1 MELLET
7 KLVELEKYKYDPD
20 CEYCLKN
27 GEHQITHKTEIM
39 ESLTQKKKEILHIKS
54 KYELI
59 EIDFKRLLGI
69 ENKKQKYDLLSE
81 DLKQIE
87 GDAYKTHAKIKE
99 MENEILGIEQI
110 LSKVYD
116 DKELYEKNK
125 SAIEYNEK
133 INIKINFVETDIKS
147 QTIFKNKFIKELNN
161 VNSQI
166 LINET
171 NKKNLDKEVKNLI
184 EAEQKIND
192 YELYLKSVSRDGI
205 PQLIIND
212 ALPIIENEVNAVLE
226 HMMAGFGISIASEDK
241 NINLYIK
248 YDDQEWP
255 INLSSGMEKF
265 VSSLALRVGLINIS
279 NLPSPNFLVIDE
291 GFGSLDSENLS
302 NMKGAFDY
310 LKTQFQSLFIIS
322 HLDTIKDFMDYLL
335 PINVN
340 DGYSSIIY
348 N

>member
-1 MELLET
+1 MEYAESISSDILKEAKGKNALDLAEEVGDESESEMVEEQRSEKSSKDEDLPPALPISDENIPKKATVQIMSHADVEKILQIIKETDDEFREKELQLLDEIERKRKEENIKEMEKELKKQKKVQEKLKKENEKAQITSQMELLET

-133 INIKINFVETDIKS
+133 INIKINF
-147 QTIFKNKFIKELNN
+147 
-161 VNSQI
+161 
-166 LINET
+166 
-171 NKKNLDKEVKNLI
+171 
-184 EAEQKIND
+184 
-192 YELYLKSVSRDGI
+192 
-205 PQLIIND
+205 
-212 ALPIIENEVNAVLE
+212 IEN
-226 HMMAGFGISIASEDK
+226 
-241 NINLYIK
+241 
-248 YDDQEWP
+248 
-255 INLSSGMEKF
+255 
-265 VSSLALRVGLINIS
+265 
-279 NLPSPNFLVIDE
+279 
-291 GFGSLDSENLS
+291 
-302 NMKGAFDY
+302 
-310 LKTQFQSLFIIS
+310 
-322 HLDTIKDFMDYLL
+322 
-335 PINVN
+335 
-340 DGYSSIIY
+340 
-348 N
+348 